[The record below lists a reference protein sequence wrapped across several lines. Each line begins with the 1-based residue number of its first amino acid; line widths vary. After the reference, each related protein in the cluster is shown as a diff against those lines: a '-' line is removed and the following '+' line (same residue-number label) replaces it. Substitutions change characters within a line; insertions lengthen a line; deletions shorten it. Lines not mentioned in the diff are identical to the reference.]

1 MSKRRISAILWRRVN
16 KATVDTLTGH
26 SDGQYDIRLAQPV
39 GMTEFFSGV
48 PRQDETKLGGYDLH
62 VPIESYEGANPVPG
76 QVIRIHYMG
85 DRSKRRDWNIPS
97 QRPETAYPLWRRGRG
112 LPAKATQPPAP
123 SHYIVIVRDTEGK
136 FHARWLTDEGVQ
148 HLPEDMKRVVQTNE
162 IGIYDTN
169 TPKVSDLVLDICK
182 RLRRHFN
189 VLIYGPPGTGKTHI
203 MQQVIQTFAQPEC
216 YIDTEDE
223 KTPVST
229 TPAGNVI
236 SRWTTFHQSYSYE
249 EFIVGLRPDPTS
261 RAMLSLTP
269 TPGLLLE
276 LTEFA
281 RQPNNSSLLVIDE
294 INRGNVSRIFGEFIT
309 LLESDKRLNE
319 GGSESINTVQVRLP
333 YIKPGLPVEVD
344 TGTGK
349 FAVPNP
355 FTMPRRLY
363 TLASMNSVDKS
374 IAPLDSALRRRFHI
388 INLAPDL
395 VGMANFFGLKGQHG
409 FRGRT
414 LPDPLIDVA
423 DVRLLALALL
433 DALNRG
439 ISFYLGPEYSLG
451 QWYLAGLGGAI
462 SSVDEAKKILA
473 DIWQFQL
480 LPQLEE
486 LFNARIEQLETVLRL
501 SELGKS
507 SNTPVYLEEP
517 GTKVRELGGMP
528 YLLRR
533 NVDADNVIEFLRHVA
548 EIEKSAPTVEAAS
561 AEAAEE
567 DAAQEDDSQQA

>member
-1 MSKRRISAILWRRVN
+1 MAKKLVSAILWRRVN
-16 KATVDTLTGH
+16 KATVDTLRGQ
-26 SDGQYDIRLAQPV
+26 SRGQYDIRLAQPA
-39 GMTEFFSGV
+39 GISDFFSGV
-48 PRQDETKLGGYDLH
+48 PRQDKTGLGGYTLH
-62 VPIESYEGANPVPG
+62 IPIEGYEGANPVPS
-76 QVIRIHYMG
+76 QSIRVRYMG
-85 DRSKRRDWNIPS
+85 DRSERRDWNIPS

-112 LPAKATQPPAP
+112 LPAGATKPPAP
-123 SHYIVIVRDTEGK
+123 AHYVIIVRDTEGK
-136 FHARWLTDEGVQ
+136 FHARWLTNEGFQ
-148 HLPEDMKRVVQTNE
+148 HLPEDMKRAAQANE
-162 IGIYDTN
+162 VGIYATG
-169 TPKVSDLVLDICK
+169 TPDVSDLVLEICR

-203 MQQVIQTFAQPEC
+203 MQQVIQNFAKPEC

-223 KTPVST
+223 KTPIST
-229 TPAGNVI
+229 IPAGNVI

-261 RAMLSLTP
+261 KAMLSLTP

-309 LLESDKRLNE
+309 LLESDKRLN
-319 GGSESINTVQVRLP
+319 GDGSESPNTVQVRLP
-333 YIKPGLPVEVD
+333 YIKPSLPVEVD
-344 TGTGK
+344 TGAGK
-349 FAVPNP
+349 FVVPNP

-395 VGMANFFGLKGQHG
+395 LQMAEFFGLKGRNS
-409 FRGRT
+409 FRGAT
-414 LPDPLIDVA
+414 LPDPLIEVA
-423 DVRLLALALL
+423 DVRLLALTLL

-451 QWYLAGLGGAI
+451 QWYLAGLGGTI
-462 SSVDEAKKILA
+462 SSVDEAKKILT

-501 SELGKS
+501 SEVAKS

-528 YLLRR
+528 YLRR
-533 NVDADNVIEFLRHVA
+533 RDVDADNVIEFLRHIA
-548 EIEKSAPTVEAAS
+548 EVEKPTPQAEAAS
-561 AEAAEE
+561 AESAGES
-567 DAAQEDDSQQA
+567 AAQEDNSQQA

>member
-1 MSKRRISAILWRRVN
+1 MTKKRVSAILWRRVN
-16 KATVDTLTGH
+16 KATVDTLIGQ
-26 SDGQYDIRLAQPV
+26 SRGQYHITLTQPA
-39 GMTEFFSGV
+39 GILEFFRGA
-48 PRQDETKLGGYDLH
+48 PKQGKGKLGGYILH
-62 VPIESYEGANPVPG
+62 VPIESYEGADPVSSQPLE
-76 QVIRIHYMG
+76 VSYMG
-85 DRSKRRDWNIPS
+85 DLSERRDWNIPS
-97 QRPETAYPLWRRGRG
+97 QRPRTAYPLWREGRG
-112 LPAKATQPPAP
+112 LPAGVTQPPSP
-123 SHYIVIVRDTEGK
+123 SHYVIIARDTEGK
-136 FHARWLTDEGVQ
+136 FHARWLTNEGFH
-148 HLPEDMKRVVQTNE
+148 HLPEDMKRLVQKNE
-162 IGIYDTN
+162 VGIYDTGI
-169 TPKVSDLVLDICK
+169 PEVSSLVLEICK

-203 MQQVIQTFAQPEC
+203 MQQVIKAFAKPEC
-216 YIDTEDE
+216 YIDTENE
-223 KTPVST
+223 ETPIST
-229 TPAGNVI
+229 TPAGNAI

-249 EFIVGLRPDPTS
+249 EFVVGLRPDPAS
-261 RAMLSLTP
+261 SKMLSLTP

-319 GGSESINTVQVRLP
+319 DGSESPNTIPVRLP

-344 TGTGK
+344 TEAGK
-349 FAVPNP
+349 FKVPNP

-374 IAPLDSALRRRFHI
+374 IAPLDSALRRRFQI
-388 INLAPDL
+388 INLPPDL
-395 VGMANFFGLKGQHG
+395 LEMAQFFGLKGYNR
-409 FRGRT
+409 FRGVT
-414 LPDPLIDVA
+414 LPDPLTEVN

-433 DALNRG
+433 ETLNRG

-451 QWYLAGLGGAI
+451 QWYLTSLGGTI

-486 LFNARIEQLETVLRL
+486 LFNARIEQLETVFRL
-501 SELGKS
+501 SELSKS
-507 SNTPVYLEEP
+507 KNTPVYLVEP
-517 GTKVRELGGMP
+517 GAKVSEIGGMP

-533 NVDADNVIEFLRHVA
+533 DVDTDSIIEFLRHVA
-548 EIEKSAPTVEAAS
+548 EVEKTESTTEAAS
-561 AEAAEE
+561 AEAAQESASQEE
-567 DAAQEDDSQQA
+567 NSEQA

>member
-1 MSKRRISAILWRRVN
+1 MGKKRISAILWRRVN
-16 KATVDTLTGH
+16 KATVDTLAGQ
-26 SDGQYDIRLAQPV
+26 SRGQYDIRLAHPA
-39 GMTEFFSGV
+39 GISEFFSGA
-48 PRQDETKLGGYDLH
+48 PRQDETRLGGYTLH
-62 VPIESYEGANPVPG
+62 VLIESYEGADPVPS
-76 QVIRIHYMG
+76 QSIRVHYMG
-85 DRSKRRDWNIPS
+85 DRSERRDWNIPS

-112 LPAKATQPPAP
+112 LPTRATKPPVP
-123 SHYIVIVRDTEGK
+123 SHYVVIVRDTEGK

-148 HLPEDMKRVVQTNE
+148 HLPEDIKRVVQTNE
-162 IGIYDTN
+162 IGVYNTDTPN
-169 TPKVSDLVLDICK
+169 VSDLVLEICK
-182 RLRRHFN
+182 RLRRDFN

-203 MQQVIQTFAQPEC
+203 MQQVIQTFAKPEC
-216 YIDTEDE
+216 YIDTQDE
-223 KTPVST
+223 KTPIST
-229 TPAGNVI
+229 TPTGNVI

-249 EFIVGLRPDPTS
+249 EFIVGLRPDPAS
-261 RAMLSLTP
+261 SAMLSLTP

-309 LLESDKRLNE
+309 LLESDKRLNDD
-319 GGSESINTVQVRLP
+319 GSESTNTIQVRLP
-333 YIKPGLPVEVD
+333 YIKPTLPVEVD

-349 FAVPNP
+349 FTVPNP

-395 VGMANFFGLKGQHG
+395 VEMAKFFGLKEQHS
-409 FRGRT
+409 FRGTT
-414 LPDPLIDVA
+414 LPDPLTEVT

-451 QWYLAGLGGAI
+451 QWYLAGLGGTI
-462 SSVDEAKKILA
+462 SSVDEAKQILA

-486 LFNARIEQLETVLRL
+486 LFNARSEQLETVLRL

-507 SNTPVYLEEP
+507 SKTPVYLEEP
-517 GTKVRELGGMP
+517 GTKIRELGGMP
-528 YLLRR
+528 YLRR
-533 NVDADNVIEFLRHVA
+533 RDVDSDKVIEFLRHVA
-548 EIEKSAPTVEAAS
+548 EVQKPAPPSEAAS
-561 AEAAEE
+561 AEAAEGS
-567 DAAQEDDSQQA
+567 AVQEDNSQQA

>member
-1 MSKRRISAILWRRVN
+1 MP
-16 KATVDTLTGH
+16 
-26 SDGQYDIRLAQPV
+26 PV
-39 GMTEFFSGV
+39 
-48 PRQDETKLGGYDLH
+48 
-62 VPIESYEGANPVPG
+62 
-76 QVIRIHYMG
+76 
-85 DRSKRRDWNIPS
+85 
-97 QRPETAYPLWRRGRG
+97 
-112 LPAKATQPPAP
+112 P
-123 SHYIVIVRDTEGK
+123 SHYVVIVRDTEGK

-148 HLPEDMKRVVQTNE
+148 HLPEDIKRVVQTNE
-162 IGIYDTN
+162 IGVYNTDTPN
-169 TPKVSDLVLDICK
+169 VPDLVLEICK

-203 MQQVIQTFAQPEC
+203 MQQVIQTFAKPEC

-223 KTPVST
+223 KTPIST
-229 TPAGNVI
+229 TTAGNVI

-261 RAMLSLTP
+261 SAILSLTP

-309 LLESDKRLNE
+309 LLESDKRLN
-319 GGSESINTVQVRLP
+319 GDGSESTNTIQVRLP
-333 YIKPGLPVEVD
+333 YIKPSLPVEVD

-349 FAVPNP
+349 FTVPNP

-395 VGMANFFGLKGQHG
+395 LEMAKFFGLKEQPG
-409 FRGRT
+409 FRGTT
-414 LPDPLIDVA
+414 LPDPLTEVA

-451 QWYLAGLGGAI
+451 QWYIAGLGGTI
-462 SSVDEAKKILA
+462 SSVDEAKRILA

-486 LFNARIEQLETVLRL
+486 LFNARGEQLETVLRL

-507 SNTPVYLEEP
+507 SKTPVYLEEP
-517 GTKVRELGGMP
+517 ETKIRELGGMP
-528 YLLRR
+528 YLRR
-533 NVDADNVIEFLRHVA
+533 RDVDSDKVIQFLRHVA
-548 EIEKSAPTVEAAS
+548 EVQKPAPPSEAAS
-561 AEAAEE
+561 AEAAEGS
-567 DAAQEDDSQQA
+567 AVQEDNSQQA